1 MLSSI
6 IPFSSLSN
14 PSTIVI
20 IIIIKDLRRSL
31 RRAPTGPARG
41 LQSKVMMMIIMML
54 VMIETILIVI
64 STLLLL
70 LLLLL
75 LSSLLSVVV
84 TIILIIMII
93 YPHRSRRRA
102 PTGQAR
108 SPRRS
113 RRSALSYN
121 IITH

>member
-70 LLLLL
+70 LL
-75 LSSLLSVVV
+75 SSLLSVVV